1 LAHRK
6 DIENW
11 LEIDCEQLGL
21 DLELIDSD
29 CASYAWHLTHQNT
42 VYEITYSDIG
52 EITLSALPVNCWKG
66 SYIRDIYAGDNSS
79 ASYTQMISLLADN
92 FVDII

>member
-1 LAHRK
+1 MAHRK

-21 DLELIDSD
+21 DLKLIDSD
-29 CASYAWHLTHQNT
+29 CASYAWHLTHQKT

-52 EITLSALPVNCWKG
+52 EITLSALPLNPWRG
-66 SYIRDIYAGDNSS
+66 SYIRDIYAGDNST
-79 ASYTQMISLLADN
+79 ASYAQMISLLADN
-92 FVDII
+92 FVDTI